1 MTFWRLMGY
10 AFYVFGGLVIV
21 FLVLPKVL
29 GLISRVLRKLRYAIG
44 VILLLA
50 AIGATYEAIESSRE
64 EREPPPG
71 RLVDVGGHK
80 MHLHCTGQ
88 GTPTV
93 ILESG
98 LWDDSI
104 VWHSVQPEIAKLTRV
119 CSYDRAGLGYSDPR
133 PDQVPDSRNIARNL
147 HALLANAGVNPPY
160 ILVGHSFGGLTMPLF
175 AARYPEQTAGVVLV
189 DPVVP
194 VEWNPPSEHDRRLTE
209 IGAKVCRRA
218 AFLARIGLIRFVAFL
233 LTTGAKGPAGRLVRL
248 ISRGTPAESGS
259 VSSPWFWALP
269 ANERKMASVFWI
281 QEKFAISIASQLENL
296 PVNAA
301 RVNALGNY
309 CDKPVVIL
317 SARTSPQ
324 RRREEHAA
332 TARRLP
338 RGIHVLAQRS
348 SHWIMWEE
356 PELVIRAIQ
365 TVADS
370 FEGTIAASGSAASGS
385 SGLAKSVKDASQV
398 LRD

>member
-44 VILLLA
+44 VILLLV

-160 ILVGHSFGGLTMPLF
+160 ILVGHALGGIHIRVYENL
-175 AARYPEQTAGVVLV
+175 YPSDVIGMVLV
-189 DPVVP
+189 D
-194 VEWNPPSEHDRRLTE
+194 
-209 IGAKVCRRA
+209 
-218 AFLARIGLIRFVAFL
+218 
-233 LTTGAKGPAGRLVRL
+233 
-248 ISRGTPAESGS
+248 SGH
-259 VSSPWFWALP
+259 PD
-269 ANERKMASVFWI
+269 
-281 QEKFAISIASQLENL
+281 QEN
-296 PVNAA
+296 
-301 RVNALGNY
+301 
-309 CDKPVVIL
+309 
-317 SARTSPQ
+317 
-324 RRREEHAA
+324 
-332 TARRLP
+332 RLP
-338 RGIHVLAQRS
+338 PEMNKIQSLLYLKSKLWGLAVPLGIPRLLGACGVTVEC
-348 SHWIMWEE
+348 HW
-356 PELVIRAIQ
+356 Q
-365 TVADS
+365 TVKAR
-370 FEGTIAASGSAASGS
+370 EAEVQAIAASADEARHTGSLDSMPLVVVSRDPEKGEAPGSIPLEVSHRFEEQWVQMQEELARLSTNGSRVIAIGSAHYVQIDRGDVVIAAIQKVLDAARSTSKKKIGFNAQHVNS
-385 SGLAKSVKDASQV
+385 VSPRYDSHEELAVSWPPTPRQEAKDE
-398 LRD
+398 